1 MRVSDEALEE
11 YAERYINE
19 NKKQTTGLD
28 FHEYLDTMIL
38 LNEVS
43 K

>member
-1 MRVSDEALEE
+1 MRISDEVLEE

-19 NKKQTTGLD
+19 SKKQTTGLD
-28 FHEYLDTMIL
+28 FHEYLETMVL
-38 LNEVS
+38 LNGVS